1 MPIVDEDVERVRQA
15 SDLVDVVSKH
25 VALRKVGR
33 RWTGLCP
40 FHAERTPSFSVNGED
55 GLYYCFGCQARGDVI
70 SFVRQVEQLDF
81 VGAVEWLA
89 ARVGITLRY
98 TTSGEGKERAR
109 RKRLVEAMAAAVEWY
124 HERLL
129 SAADAAPARGYL
141 RSRGYDGET
150 VRRYK
155 LGWAPDEWDALSRAL
170 KLPDDVLRDTGL
182 GFLNRRNRQQ
192 DSFRARV
199 LFPIADVQGDQV
211 AFGGRVLP
219 GAEGSKY
226 KNSSDTPIYAKG
238 RVLYGLDRA
247 KAAIVA
253 ADEVI
258 ICEGYTDVIGFDSV
272 GLPRAVATCGTA
284 LTEDHL
290 RSLRSFARR
299 LVLAFDADAAGQAA
313 ADRVYEWE
321 RRFDLDVSVAA
332 MPKGT
337 DPADLAR
344 TDPDVLREAVTNAVP
359 LLGFRVAR
367 VLDGARL
374 STPEGRT
381 RAAEAAL
388 EVIREHPNDLVRDQY
403 VMQVAAR
410 CQQDPDRLRGVLSRA
425 LRTGTVSMPTEPATR
440 RGSETAEAVSLKLLM
455 HRWDETAPF
464 LSEVLFTDVV
474 TLDAFRALAATARVQ
489 DAIEIATPEAA
500 DLLARLDQEAD
511 QAAALDPSVEIGH
524 LITNAAQRR
533 LAALLAGPNRPT
545 DVADVRRLI
554 DEVREQSAGSEA
566 AAQLLGWLEGQDE
579 ER

>member
-1 MPIVDEDVERVRQA
+1 M
-15 SDLVDVVSKH
+15 
-25 VALRKVGR
+25 
-33 RWTGLCP
+33 
-40 FHAERTPSFSVNGED
+40 
-55 GLYYCFGCQARGDVI
+55 
-70 SFVRQVEQLDF
+70 RQVEQLDF

-89 ARVGITLRY
+89 ARSGITLRY
-98 TTSGEGKERAR
+98 TTAGEGRERQR
-109 RKRLVEAMAAAVEWY
+109 RKRLVEAMAGAVEWY
-124 HERLL
+124 HDRLL
-129 SAADAAPARGYL
+129 SSDDAAAARSYL
-141 RSRGYDGET
+141 RSRGYDGEM
-150 VRRYK
+150 VRQYK

-170 KLPDDVLRDTGL
+170 KLPDDVLRDSGL

-192 DSFRARV
+192 DAFRGRV
-199 LFPIADVQGDQV
+199 LFPIFDVQGDPV

-219 GAEGSKY
+219 GGEGPKY

-238 RVLYGLDRA
+238 RVLYGLNCA
-247 KAAIVA
+247 KSDIVK

-258 ICEGYTDVIGFDSV
+258 VCEGYTDVIGFDQV

-321 RRFDLDVSVAA
+321 RRFDLDVAVAK
-332 MPKGT
+332 MPSGA

-344 TDPDVLREAVTNAVP
+344 SDPDVLRTAVADAVP
-359 LLGFRVAR
+359 LLGFRVGR
-367 VLDGARL
+367 VLDAGRL

-410 CQQDPDRLRGVLSRA
+410 CQQDPDHLRAALTRA
-425 LRTGTVSMPTEPATR
+425 MRTGTVSVPSDAPPR
-440 RGSETAEAVSLKLLM
+440 RTTETAEVVALRLLV

-464 LSEVLFTDVV
+464 LSEALFTDAV
-474 TLDAFRALAATARVQ
+474 TLDAFRALASTTRLQ
-489 DAIEIATPEAA
+489 DAVDAAGPEAA
-500 DLLARLDQEAD
+500 DLLARLDQQPD
-511 QAAALDPSVEIGH
+511 QASALDPPIEISH
-524 LITNAAQRR
+524 LITSAAQRR
-533 LAALLAGPNRPT
+533 LTALLAGPDRPT
-545 DVADVRRLI
+545 DVGDVRRLI
-554 DEVREQSAGSEA
+554 EEAGEDGAGSDA
-566 AAQLLGWLEGQDE
+566 AAQLLGWIEGHDE

>member
-1 MPIVDEDVERVRQA
+1 MP
-15 SDLVDVVSKH
+15 S
-25 VALRKVGR
+25 
-33 RWTGLCP
+33 
-40 FHAERTPSFSVNGED
+40 NGSP
-55 GLYYCFGCQARGDVI
+55 AR
-70 SFVRQVEQLDF
+70 
-81 VGAVEWLA
+81 A
-89 ARVGITLRY
+89 GITLRY

-199 LFPIADVQGDQV
+199 LFPIADVQGDPV

-247 KAAIVA
+247 KSAIVA

-258 ICEGYTDVIGFDSV
+258 ICEGYTDVIGFESV

-344 TDPDVLREAVTNAVP
+344 TDPDVLRAAVTNAVP

-367 VLDGARL
+367 VLDAARL

-410 CQQDPDRLRGVLSRA
+410 CQQDPDRLRGVLSPRC
-425 LRTGTVSMPTEPATR
+425 VPARCRCRPSRR
-440 RGSETAEAVSLKLLM
+440 RG
-455 HRWDETAPF
+455 
-464 LSEVLFTDVV
+464 
-474 TLDAFRALAATARVQ
+474 
-489 DAIEIATPEAA
+489 A
-500 DLLARLDQEAD
+500 DRRPRK
-511 QAAALDPSVEIGH
+511 PS
-524 LITNAAQRR
+524 R
-533 LAALLAGPNRPT
+533 
-545 DVADVRRLI
+545 
-554 DEVREQSAGSEA
+554 
-566 AAQLLGWLEGQDE
+566 
-579 ER
+579 